1 MGDIMSKERVY
12 NFNPG
17 PAVLPLEVLEEF
29 RESFMNFGGMSIFEI
44 SHRGKEFAAM
54 MDETIALFR
63 DLMGIPSN
71 YHVLFLGG
79 GASLQFSMVP
89 MNIMDKT
96 ADYVL
101 TGTWSKKALAEAK
114 LIGSPKVIFS
124 SEETKFSRVPRP
136 EEVKPNGDASY
147 VHITSNNTIYGSE
160 YHAFPDTGSIPLVAD
175 MSSDILS
182 HTFDVSK
189 FGLIFAGAQKNLG
202 PAGLTLVIIRDDLVK
217 CSYRNVPVILCYS
230 THAEEKSLYNTP
242 PVSAIYLTNLVLKW
256 VKKNG
261 GVAATEKR
269 NKEKAAMIYDV
280 LDKSSFYKTPVEK
293 DSRSF
298 MNVVFTLPSDEM
310 TERFVAKAKEQ
321 GMIGLKGHRSV
332 GGIRASIYNAFP
344 REGVETLVQF
354 MREFERA
361 Q

>member
-1 MGDIMSKERVY
+1 MQRNRVY

-17 PAVLPLEVLEEF
+17 PAILPLEVLEEF
-29 RESFMNFGGMSIFEI
+29 RDSFMNFGGMSIFEI
-44 SHRGKEFAAM
+44 SHRGKEFQAM

-63 DLMGIPSN
+63 ELMGIPPH

-96 ADYVL
+96 ADHVL

-114 LIGSPKVIFS
+114 IIGSPKVIFS

-136 EEVKPNGDASY
+136 EDVRPNSDASY
-147 VHITSNNTIYGSE
+147 VHITSNNTIYGSQ
-160 YHAFPDTGSIPLVAD
+160 YHVFPDTGLIPLVAD

-182 HTFDVSK
+182 YPFDVSK
-189 FGLIFAGAQKNLG
+189 FGLIYAGAQKNLG
-202 PAGLTLVIIRDDLVK
+202 PAGVTLVIIRDDLVK
-217 CSYRNVPVILCYS
+217 RSYRMVPVIMRYS

-242 PVSAIYLTNLVLKW
+242 PVSAIYLVNLVLKW
-256 VKKNG
+256 VKRQG
-261 GVAATEKR
+261 GVAAIEKHNR
-269 NKEKAAMIYDV
+269 EKAAMIYDV
-280 LDKSSFYKTPVEK
+280 LDKSSFYKTPIEK

-298 MNVVFTLPSDEM
+298 MNVVFTLPSDEL
-310 TERFVAKAKEQ
+310 TDRFVAKAKEQ
-321 GMIGLKGHRSV
+321 GMTGLKGHRTV
-332 GGIRASIYNAFP
+332 GGVRASIYNAFP
-344 REGVETLVQF
+344 REGVKTLAQF

>member
-1 MGDIMSKERVY
+1 MQQKRVY

-29 RESFMNFGGMSIFEI
+29 RDSFMNFGGMSIFEI

-54 MDETIALFR
+54 LDETIGLFR
-63 DLMGIPSN
+63 DLMGIPNN

-79 GASLQFSMVP
+79 GASLQFAMMP

-101 TGTWSKKALAEAK
+101 TGSWSKKAFAEAK
-114 LIGSPKVIFS
+114 LVGTPKVIFS

-136 EEVKPNGDASY
+136 EEVRPNSDASY

-160 YHAFPDTGSIPLVAD
+160 YHSFPDTGSVPLVAD

-182 HTFDVSK
+182 HPFDVSK
-189 FGLIFAGAQKNLG
+189 FGLIYAGAQKNLA
-202 PAGLTLVIIRDDLVK
+202 PAGVTLVIIRDDLVK
-217 CSYRNVPVILCYS
+217 RSYRTVPIIMRYS

-242 PVSAIYLTNLVLKW
+242 PVSMIYVMNLMLKW
-256 VKKNG
+256 VKRQG
-261 GVAATEKR
+261 GVGAIEKQNR
-269 NKEKAAMIYDV
+269 EKAAMIYDV
-280 LDKSSFYKTPVEK
+280 VDKSSFYKSHIEK
-293 DSRSF
+293 ESRSL
-298 MNVVFTLPSDEM
+298 MNIVFTLPSDEL
-310 TERFVAKAKEQ
+310 TERFVAKTKEQ

-332 GGIRASIYNAFP
+332 GGVRASIYNAFP
-344 REGVETLVQF
+344 REGVETLTRF
-354 MREFERA
+354 MSEFERA